1 MSSNE
6 DQSSCEKSI
15 ITYDT
20 QWPVYGLSWCTY
32 DTSDNDQR
40 LLLSSFRPDYKN
52 YIQVELEFLIHE
64 IDLGFSGTRGTH
76 IKASGDIGDL
86 SSYEGDVDTPKQWVP
101 LRCLCLLCRLFTDI

>member
-6 DQSSCEKSI
+6 DQNSCDKSI

-32 DTSDNDQR
+32 DNSDDCQR

-52 YIQVELEFLIHE
+52 YIHVGLKSQIRVIDLEFPR
-64 IDLGFSGTRGTH
+64 TRGTN
-76 IKASGDIGDL
+76 IQASGDIGDL
-86 SSYEGDVDTPKQWVP
+86 STYKSDVDPSK
-101 LRCLCLLCRLFTDI
+101 